1 MFLEEPGRIFLQVN
15 FQGTQVLMKEL
26 GRILIYSQQIF
37 KFRVSFINTVVIMP
51 HNWRERSLN
60 IAVIF

>member
-51 HNWRERSLN
+51 HN
-60 IAVIF
+60 